1 MTAAAFPL
9 LVGLGVWQLQRAE
22 WKEGLL
28 AQLRANAALPVA
40 TLGPGDDPER
50 FQFRRVRLVLVC
62 DPPPPVVQAGRNAAG
77 RSGYVALVRCTRADA
92 AARGEDLLLAIGWGE
107 RPDSWK
113 AVRAWPPATPHAV
126 EGVLVTRT
134 HAPAWM
140 LVASTGAA
148 PLEAA
153 APPTVETISNNHR
166 AYAVQWFGF
175 AAILAAIYGAYVVR
189 WRRGG

>member
-1 MTAAAFPL
+1 MTAAALPL
-9 LVGLGVWQLQRAE
+9 LVALGVWQLQRAE

-28 AQLRANAALPVA
+28 AELRANAALPVA
-40 TLGPGDDPER
+40 ALGPGDELER
-50 FQFRRVRLVLVC
+50 VQFRRVRLVLGC
-62 DPPPPVVQAGRNAAG
+62 DPPPPTVKAGRNAAG
-77 RSGYVALVRCTRADA
+77 RAGYVALVRCTREGA
-92 AARGEDLLLAIGWGE
+92 ASRGDGLLLAIGWGE

-113 AVRAWPPATPHAV
+113 AVRAWPPRDPRPV
-126 EGVLVTRT
+126 EGVLVGRDGS
-134 HAPAWM
+134 PAWM

-153 APPTVETISNNHR
+153 APPALESIPNNHR
-166 AYAVQWFGF
+166 AYAAQWFGF